1 MYMSTHSITGP
12 WIFKVHHVG
21 SRGSVEKKTIL
32 ICIYYNYSLGV
43 QTGIMKVVDIST
55 LGFWSGN
62 EH

>member
-21 SRGSVEKKTIL
+21 SRGLVEKKTIL
-32 ICIYYNYSLGV
+32 ICTYYNYSLGV

>member
-32 ICIYYNYSLGV
+32 ICTSTYYKYSLGV
-43 QTGIMKVVDIST
+43 QIGIMKVVDIST
-55 LGFWSGN
+55 LGF
-62 EH
+62 